1 MKKTGII
8 FACIG
13 SAGVGSLI
21 TYILTRRHFQKRL
34 EKLVDGLKPK
44 PHEEIRDARNDPD
57 NPFGEL
63 WPDKETEQAFK
74 QKVNDQL
81 GKYHFWPEE
90 ETEQGVKVG
99 TEKEPE
105 EPAEEPEEESEPS
118 EEEVDDIS
126 IDPYETTA
134 DEFMASE
141 EKMYFT
147 VYKDE
152 VIADDK
158 DKIVR
163 NPEYY
168 IGKDIL
174 GRLFSK
180 IGDDP
185 LYVCNPV
192 LNVVIEIAYA
202 LDDYGA

>member
-1 MKKTGII
+1 MKKTGIV

-34 EKLVDGLKPK
+34 EKLVDENFKPEPCEK
-44 PHEEIRDARNDPD
+44 MHIRDARNDPD

-63 WPDKETEQAFK
+63 KFHSEDGKREEAEWEDWEAKK
-74 QKVNDQL
+74 QTIKTQL
-81 GKYHFWPEE
+81 
-90 ETEQGVKVG
+90 
-99 TEKEPE
+99 EKEPE
-105 EPAEEPEEESEPS
+105 ETAEEPEEESEP

-134 DEFMASE
+134 EEFMASE

>member
-21 TYILTRRHFQKRL
+21 TYILTRRHFQKKL
-34 EKLVDGLKPK
+34 EKLVDENFKPK
-44 PHEEIRDARNDPD
+44 PHEKIRDARNDPD

-90 ETEQGVKVG
+90 ETEQGAKAES
-99 TEKEPE
+99 EKEPE
-105 EPAEEPEEESEPS
+105 ESTEEP

-134 DEFMASE
+134 EEFMASE

-158 DKIVR
+158 DKVVR

-192 LNVVIEIAYA
+192 LNVVIEITYA

>member
-34 EKLVDGLKPK
+34 EKLVD
-44 PHEEIRDARNDPD
+44 ENFFTSSI
-57 NPFGEL
+57 NPTDFFPE
-63 WPDKETEQAFK
+63 ETEDK
-74 QKVNDQL
+74 IRVELEKDPEEPTEE
-81 GKYHFWPEE
+81 PEE
-90 ETEQGVKVG
+90 ETEP
-99 TEKEPE
+99 EK
-105 EPAEEPEEESEPS
+105 
-118 EEEVDDIS
+118 EVDDIS

-134 DEFMASE
+134 EEFMASE

-158 DKIVR
+158 DKVVR

-192 LNVVIEIAYA
+192 LNVVIEIAYS